1 MAKRR
6 RRRKQK
12 AVIIGV
18 LLSFTVLVGLYVVS
32 SFYFD
37 EHFFFRTKINGWRV
51 GGMNLTEAEAKVG
64 DGVEDYL
71 LTVFDRDGGKHH
83 VYGKDIECS
92 YVPDGSVK
100 RLLDKQNPIQW
111 VSAVF
116 NPQGGDV
123 PITMD
128 YKEELISQA
137 VKDMD
142 CFQEENITEPES
154 ARIELGEDGYYI
166 EPEAPGN
173 RMDFES
179 VLAKVKQ
186 AVSEG
191 ASSVQLTDE
200 DYVSPEYTSES
211 DEIVATIERI
221 NNYENAVITYQIK
234 DYEESLG
241 KEQIRDFL
249 VVDGFE
255 VSLQEDKITDYVQM
269 LASKYNT
276 YADVRTFRTSS
287 NDTVEIGGGDYGWI
301 VDKQSRLKQIERL
314 AGRSAGSLS
323 IPNALLSRARMTLAI
338 LMWRL
343 ITPNSTCGI
352 MKMAN

>member
-142 CFQEENITEPES
+142 C
-154 ARIELGEDGYYI
+154 
-166 EPEAPGN
+166 
-173 RMDFES
+173 
-179 VLAKVKQ
+179 
-186 AVSEG
+186 
-191 ASSVQLTDE
+191 
-200 DYVSPEYTSES
+200 
-211 DEIVATIERI
+211 
-221 NNYENAVITYQIK
+221 
-234 DYEESLG
+234 
-241 KEQIRDFL
+241 
-249 VVDGFE
+249 
-255 VSLQEDKITDYVQM
+255 
-269 LASKYNT
+269 
-276 YADVRTFRTSS
+276 
-287 NDTVEIGGGDYGWI
+287 
-301 VDKQSRLKQIERL
+301 
-314 AGRSAGSLS
+314 
-323 IPNALLSRARMTLAI
+323 
-338 LMWRL
+338 
-343 ITPNSTCGI
+343 
-352 MKMAN
+352 